1 MIANDGYL
9 DVRGV
14 DAITVV
20 HANATGRNVAIELYD
35 ENQSKIQAFAV
46 VSNVTNQ
53 AVHYDSENIHTYVTV
68 LDIPALVGETGAVY
82 IKLRVQQDTSKEYKL
97 DIYLGDINAE
107 SGYHWS
113 KKYGSPEIPEGTVT
127 LDKTSFMVSTG
138 KNLIDTT
145 RFENS
150 GYSGVLFEQFGAEQ
164 NVFADYVDVST
175 NKTVFIR
182 ARTNGAVEG
191 EFVRKIAT
199 YDADKTLL
207 DADNNHV
214 KVTKM
219 RLFSDVVLDGANY
232 VSGANTL
239 VYRYDF
245 DDSVKFAK
253 FAAKPDYVPKK
264 EWKNV
269 IISYEDI
276 LDMTSPPEQYWCGI
290 SDEWRNAI
298 LDVVKKDTKTM
309 VMIGDSLTNWGG
321 GSDGQNGF
329 LKIVHDKTGVL
340 TSNEGLA
347 GAWWQTGGGQ
357 TACAVQR
364 VDKIIADG
372 RKYDLYCFL
381 MGTNAGANT
390 DTGETSADPSTMPG
404 AIRYCMEK
412 LKSYDP
418 TAQILVCLPPQ
429 RAEGNDNQ
437 EKVNE
442 VIKKIV
448 ESYSVKTLD
457 VYHHSGIVPN
467 TVVSNATYLYDGLH
481 LGDNGITALGN
492 LLAAEIKYLL
502 CL

>member
-1 MIANDGYL
+1 
-9 DVRGV
+9 
-14 DAITVV
+14 
-20 HANATGRNVAIELYD
+20 
-35 ENQSKIQAFAV
+35 
-46 VSNVTNQ
+46 
-53 AVHYDSENIHTYVTV
+53 
-68 LDIPALVGETGAVY
+68 
-82 IKLRVQQDTSKEYKL
+82 
-97 DIYLGDINAE
+97 
-107 SGYHWS
+107 
-113 KKYGSPEIPEGTVT
+113 
-127 LDKTSFMVSTG
+127 MVSTG

-145 RFENS
+145 RFDDS
-150 GYSGVLFEQFGAEQ
+150 GYSGILFDQFGAQQ

-175 NKTVFIR
+175 NKTVYIR
-182 ARTNGAVEG
+182 ARTYGAIQG
-191 EFVRKIAT
+191 QFISKIGC
-199 YDADKTLL
+199 YDESKNFIN
-207 DADNNHV
+207 ADNSL
-214 KVTKM
+214 VTITPI
-219 RLFSDVVLDGANY
+219 RAYDDTVFENQSCI
-232 VSGANTL
+232 SGAITL

-245 DDSVKFAK
+245 DDSVKFVK
-253 FAAKPDYVPKK
+253 FVSNAAYVPKK

-276 LDMTSPPEQYWCGI
+276 LDMTSPPEQYWRSI
-290 SDEWRNAI
+290 SNEWRNAI
-298 LDVVKKDTKTM
+298 LDAVKKDTKTM

-321 GSDGQNGF
+321 GGDGKNGF

-429 RAEGNDNQ
+429 RAEGNESQ

-467 TVVSNATYLYDGLH
+467 TVVANANYLYDGLH
-481 LGDNGITALGN
+481 LGNNGITALGN
-492 LLAAEIKYLL
+492 LLAAEIQYLL